1 MCENKSALE
10 RDRSMWE
17 GGHFLISSC
26 DGLVLVAP
34 LPAHLLMRPFCRWNF
49 PTFKI
54 SYQTFKHANQRTCKL
69 KKLSNYSVFDL
80 NVPTFSL
87 YRPTHI
93 LQRFRSPEFLQAGAL
108 ICNLLPFLDKICSC
122 DLISLG
128 QEISML
134 FVFQH
139 LLPARLTSDTLI
151 AEWWWWIYHQGHVL
165 QSSFSVT
172 LILSIYLHGR
182 FACL

>member
-1 MCENKSALE
+1 MQYHEIPCIINNCWRSVPLPCGQYKAIFDIEQLCIGENRSALE

-34 LPAHLLMRPFCRWNF
+34 LPAHLLMKPFCRWNF
-49 PTFKI
+49 PTFKFI

-93 LQRFRSPEFLQAGAL
+93 LQRFRSSEFLQAGAL

-139 LLPARLTSDTLI
+139 LLPAR
-151 AEWWWWIYHQGHVL
+151 
-165 QSSFSVT
+165 
-172 LILSIYLHGR
+172 
-182 FACL
+182 

>member
-17 GGHFLISSC
+17 RGHFLISSC

-34 LPAHLLMRPFCRWNF
+34 LPAHLLIKPFCRWNF

-54 SYQTFKHANQRTCKL
+54 NYQTCKL
-69 KKLSNYSVFDL
+69 ANQQTCKLTNYSSFKL
-80 NVPTFSL
+80 NVPTFSFH
-87 YRPTHI
+87 RPTHI
-93 LQRFRSPEFLQAGAL
+93 LQKFRSPQFLQSGL
-108 ICNLLPFLDKICSC
+108 ICNLLPFLDKTCSC
-122 DLISLG
+122 DLISSG

-172 LILSIYLHGR
+172 LILSIYLHGH